1 MESTCQEDS
10 DLGGPGRAAAN
21 ADVVGDYDFTHYRKV
36 RWEAVS
42 SHTVK
47 RCCSYHWRSENRWL
61 DRVRHRK
68 AKAPRSTLADL
79 QLIAHLDEI
88 EEVLQ
93 LSDRVEE
100 CRCHMAVESD
110 LCIVTEGENRLSR
123 ELGPLRSFD
132 FGTRLLLLVASHA
145 L

>member
-1 MESTCQEDS
+1 M
-10 DLGGPGRAAAN
+10 
-21 ADVVGDYDFTHYRKV
+21 VGDYDFTHYRKV

-61 DRVRHRK
+61 DRVRHCK